1 MIVIAGNIMKN
12 KKMITSNLKCTECNY
27 IFPIPRFKNSL
38 RERNHIKTLWCPYC
52 KDYKKMKELEY
63 Y

>member
-1 MIVIAGNIMKN
+1 MKN
-12 KKMITSNLKCTECNY
+12 KKMITSNLKCTDCNC